1 MLRRPP
7 RFINSETALSVAELR
22 SAAEGWLLDGDIR
35 QHSARTQGNR
45 REIIEKLL
53 WFLDD
58 QEFATCSLLELRKF
72 LSYLS
77 RGHEDPR
84 GRWGNPRMKSQVK
97 PRTVHTYHGHLRTF
111 FRWLVDEGVIGQSP
125 MESIAPPISRS
136 DQVQPFTDAQVAAL
150 IAAAKSTTHARRDE
164 AIVLFLLDTGVR
176 ASELCGILFGDL
188 DMPARRCSVLGKGN
202 KRRGVY
208 FGKSTAKALYYY
220 IREDAREPNDSLF
233 ITDRGET
240 AGDPLTRSGLL
251 QLIERLE
258 KSAHLTGIRCS
269 PHTFRH
275 TFAISFLRNGGN
287 VFTLQQ
293 MLGHTS
299 LHMTNRYV
307 ALAQADIEKQHR
319 QFSPVDSLRSVHR

>member
-1 MLRRPP
+1 
-7 RFINSETALSVAELR
+7 
-22 SAAEGWLLDGDIR
+22 
-35 QHSARTQGNR
+35 
-45 REIIEKLL
+45 
-53 WFLDD
+53 
-58 QEFATCSLLELRKF
+58 
-72 LSYLS
+72 
-77 RGHEDPR
+77 
-84 GRWGNPRMKSQVK
+84 
-97 PRTVHTYHGHLRTF
+97 
-111 FRWLVDEGVIGQSP
+111 

-136 DQVQPFTDAQVAAL
+136 DQAQPFTEAQVSGL
-150 IAAAKSTTHARRDE
+150 IAACRLTTHSRRDE
-164 AIVLFLLDTGVR
+164 DIVLFLLDTGVR
-176 ASELCGILFGDL
+176 ASELCGIVFADL

-220 IREDAREPNDSLF
+220 IREDAREPDDPLF

-258 KSAHLTGIRCS
+258 KSARLAGIRCS

-319 QFSPVDSLRSVHR
+319 QFSPVDSLRKSQR